1 MVMRFTRVAWNER
14 LSQHYEKM
22 NQYELD
28 ITASGSNQV
37 GKLDGLRHNFVVY
50 KYFEKDSCE
59 AMYEPN
65 FLFFF
70 DNNNVYCL
78 YLVNA

>member
-1 MVMRFTRVAWNER
+1 MVMRFTRVAWNEP
-14 LSQHYEKM
+14 LAQHYEKM

-59 AMYEPN
+59 AMYGPN
-65 FLFFF
+65 FIS
-70 DNNNVYCL
+70 NNN
-78 YLVNA
+78 